1 MRVHTQTGNHKLLVA
16 VVAGLTLLAGLFA
29 YKYFAPAK
37 SDSTSTNPAT
47 ANITS
52 PPSMVG
58 KPRPAFVMPDI
69 EGQSQDVAQWNGK
82 VMLINFWATWCP
94 PCRREIPAFIRLQ
107 ETYRDKGLVIVGIAL
122 DTQQAAI
129 DYVDPMGINYP
140 ILVGEVD
147 GISLTQRYGNELGV
161 LPYSVIVDR
170 NGVIQ
175 KTFLKEVTYEDA
187 EKLITP
193 YL

>member
-1 MRVHTQTGNHKLLVA
+1 MQIHRQYGHVKVA
-16 VVAGLTLLAGLFA
+16 VSVVAGLTLLAGLFA
-29 YKYFAPAK
+29 YKYFAPVSNKAQA
-37 SDSTSTNPAT
+37 PT
-47 ANITS
+47 AAIT
-52 PPSMVG
+52 PPPTMVG
-58 KPRPAFVMPDI
+58 KPRPPFTMVDV
-69 EGQSQDVAQWNGK
+69 EGKPQNVDQWNGK
-82 VMLINFWATWCP
+82 VVLINFWATWCP

-107 ETYRDKGLVIVGIAL
+107 EAYRDKGLVIVGIAL
-122 DTQQAAI
+122 DSQQAAI

-140 ILVGEVD
+140 ILVGEID

-187 EKLITP
+187 EKLISP

>member
-1 MRVHTQTGNHKLLVA
+1 MRLHRQVGYVKLLVA

-29 YKYFAPAK
+29 YKYFAPA
-37 SDSTSTNPAT
+37 SFSNSHPAAT
-47 ANITS
+47 TITS
-52 PPSMVG
+52 PTVVG
-58 KPRPAFVMPDI
+58 KPRPAFTMTDV
-69 EGQSQDVAQWNGK
+69 EGKPQSVDQWNGK
-82 VMLINFWATWCP
+82 VVLINFWATWCP

-107 ETYRDKGLVIVGIAL
+107 EAYRDKGLVIVGIAL

-140 ILVGEVD
+140 ILVGEVE
-147 GISLTQRYGNELGV
+147 GISLTQVYGNELGA

-175 KTFLKEVTYEDA
+175 ETFLKEVSYEDA

>member
-1 MRVHTQTGNHKLLVA
+1 MQLHRQDGNTKLVVS

-29 YKYFAPAK
+29 YNYFIPAPRQGPAPA
-37 SDSTSTNPAT
+37 TT
-47 ANITS
+47 ITT
-52 PPSMVG
+52 PTVVG
-58 KPRPAFVMPDI
+58 KPRPAFIMTDV
-69 EGQSQDVAQWNGK
+69 EGQPQNVDQWDGK
-82 VMLINFWATWCP
+82 VVLINFWATWCP

-107 ETYRDKGLVIVGIAL
+107 EAYRDKGLVIVGIAL

-140 ILVGEVD
+140 ILVGEID
-147 GISLTQRYGNELGV
+147 GISLTQQYGNELGV

-175 KTFLKEVTYEDA
+175 KTFLKEVSYEDA